1 MKGDKSLNRLSIR
14 SQDEAQKTIAGLYKD
29 LERRI
34 IASPPGQCPVDLAV
48 SFLRLCHSQSCGKCV
63 PCRVGIRQ
71 LQDMME
77 NILDL
82 DTQCDMYDLEILERT
97 AKAIAISA
105 DCAIGSEAANMVLR
119 GLQGYREDYE
129 YHIKYNTCSP
139 KIRESAQPVPC
150 VRTCPA
156 NVDIPGY
163 IALVK
168 HQRYADAVSLIR
180 KDNPFPTVCALIC
193 EHPCEMRCRRSLVDA
208 PINIRGMK
216 RYAVDN
222 CGENVPV
229 PPKMDDTGKRV
240 AIIGGGPS
248 GLTAAYYLAIMGH
261 KPTIFEKRAQLG
273 GMLRYGIPSYRLPRE
288 RLQWDIDA
296 ILSTGVE
303 VKLNYD
309 ISTKEAMQD
318 LRDNYDATY
327 ISIGSHNAKNLGIPG
342 EFAKGVIPAVEMLR
356 GIGDDAMPDFKNK
369 SVAVIGGGNVAMDVA
384 RTAKRLGASE
394 VTIVYRRRRVDMTA
408 LPDEVAGAVAEG
420 CELVQLKAP
429 ARIDTDTHGN
439 VTALWAKP
447 QIVGMAD
454 ESGRPRPLDANGPEE
469 KIPCQIIISAIGQAT
484 DIRFF
489 EEFGIPVFRGNIK
502 AGNSSVVDEVP
513 GTYAGGDCVTGPSTV
528 INAVAAGKVAAAN
541 IDNYLGYHHEMS
553 VDIDIP
559 LPDHQDDIP
568 YGRVELKERF
578 ARVRGNDFDAV
589 EEPMSFEEA
598 MQECSRCLRCD
609 YHGYGA
615 FRGGREE
622 RW

>member
-1 MKGDKSLNRLSIR
+1 
-14 SQDEAQKTIAGLYKD
+14 
-29 LERRI
+29 
-34 IASPPGQCPVDLAV
+34 
-48 SFLRLCHSQSCGKCV
+48 
-63 PCRVGIRQ
+63 
-71 LQDMME
+71 
-77 NILDL
+77 
-82 DTQCDMYDLEILERT
+82 
-97 AKAIAISA
+97 
-105 DCAIGSEAANMVLR
+105 
-119 GLQGYREDYE
+119 
-129 YHIKYNTCSP
+129 
-139 KIRESAQPVPC
+139 
-150 VRTCPA
+150 
-156 NVDIPGY
+156 
-163 IALVK
+163 
-168 HQRYADAVSLIR
+168 
-180 KDNPFPTVCALIC
+180 
-193 EHPCEMRCRRSLVDA
+193 MRCRRSLVDA

-222 CGENVPV
+222 CGDSVPV
-229 PPKMDDTGKRV
+229 PPKMDDTGKKV

-261 KPTIFEKRAQLG
+261 KPTVFEKRAQLG

-296 ILSTGVE
+296 ILSAGVE

-309 ISTKEAMQD
+309 VSTKEAMED

-356 GIGDDAMPDFKNK
+356 GIGDDAMPDFKDK

-429 ARIDTDTHGN
+429 ARIDTDKHGN

-502 AGNSSVVDEVP
+502 AAASSVVDEIP

-541 IDNYLGYHHEMS
+541 IDTYLGYHHEMS

>member
-1 MKGDKSLNRLSIR
+1 
-14 SQDEAQKTIAGLYKD
+14 
-29 LERRI
+29 
-34 IASPPGQCPVDLAV
+34 
-48 SFLRLCHSQSCGKCV
+48 
-63 PCRVGIRQ
+63 
-71 LQDMME
+71 
-77 NILDL
+77 
-82 DTQCDMYDLEILERT
+82 
-97 AKAIAISA
+97 
-105 DCAIGSEAANMVLR
+105 
-119 GLQGYREDYE
+119 
-129 YHIKYNTCSP
+129 
-139 KIRESAQPVPC
+139 
-150 VRTCPA
+150 
-156 NVDIPGY
+156 
-163 IALVK
+163 
-168 HQRYADAVSLIR
+168 
-180 KDNPFPTVCALIC
+180 
-193 EHPCEMRCRRSLVDA
+193 
-208 PINIRGMK
+208 MK

-296 ILSTGVE
+296 ILSAGVE

-541 IDNYLGYHHEMS
+541 IDTYLGYHHEMS

-598 MQECSRCLRCD
+598 MQESTRSLPCD